1 MNISSLLKK
10 RNYEYLYNII
20 KPYPKGVKNTPKDY
34 SEFSKLSDIIAYLDV
49 SSYDKIVVVASG
61 PSSKTLTLE
70 DKALYFTTN
79 KAIALVKDYNHAYI
93 VNDSYYMS
101 TYLKRYK
108 PTETWKGTFFWYTT
122 TPAMRENTVIK
133 MLYKYLGNKSR
144 ARREF
149 LITNVDEGK
158 ALPTIHEELITFVKD
173 KLGINYFGV
182 NSGFVTLVLAYI
194 IADLTN
200 KNIEIYGLDMGEKG
214 EGYFDKKVTVGK
226 SIKGESTKKI
236 VGEFL
241 DKVYEQKGEKIIN
254 NSYFKTK
261 L

>member
-20 KPYPKGVKNTPKDY
+20 KPYPKGVTNTPKDY
-34 SEFSKLSDIIAYLDV
+34 SQFSKLSEIISYLEV
-49 SSYDKIVVVASG
+49 ESYNKIVVVASG
-61 PSSKTLTLE
+61 PSSKELTLE
-70 DKALYFTTN
+70 NNALYFTTN
-79 KAIALVKDYNHAYI
+79 KAITLVKDYNHAYI

-108 PTETWKGTFFWYTT
+108 PSTKWKGTFFWYTT
-122 TPAMRENTVIK
+122 SPAVRENSTIK
-133 MLYKYLGNKSR
+133 MLYKYLENKSR
-144 ARREF
+144 TRREF
-149 LITNVDEGK
+149 LITNVDDGQ
-158 ALPTIHEELITFVKD
+158 ALHTIHEELITFVKD
-173 KLGINYFGV
+173 KLGISYFGV

-194 IADLTN
+194 IAHYSN
-200 KNIEIYGLDMGEKG
+200 KKLEIYGLDMGENG
-214 EGYFDKKVTVGK
+214 EGYFDKKVAVGK
-226 SIKGESTKKI
+226 SIKGENTKQI

-241 DKVYEQKGEKIIN
+241 DKIYEQKGEEIIN